1 MGFLTAAQDQTVR
14 AWDCSAVEESIAL
27 RARAAAVLNLFRRP
41 RRKLRR
47 FAKGVRSFI
56 CRSTGK
62 LEGNDEEG
70 NSSDKSKKSKLKIIQ
85 RAKTPT
91 VLYALSGYKKSLS
104 SIFANERKLVSD
116 GTGSSVVVHSFD
128 EDEEAIARS
137 EQKQQEEQQEQD
149 SDDFFSFE

>member
-1 MGFLTAAQDQTVR
+1 MG
-14 AWDCSAVEESIAL
+14 
-27 RARAAAVLNLFRRP
+27 
-41 RRKLRR
+41 
-47 FAKGVRSFI
+47 
-56 CRSTGK
+56 
-62 LEGNDEEG
+62 LEGYGGRG
-70 NSSDKSKKSKLKIIQ
+70 NCSDKNKKKSNLKIIQ

-137 EQKQQEEQQEQD
+137 EEQQKQREEQQEQD